1 MNTNFCDNCDNFMFT
16 YKDEQTNKLY
26 NGCKVCGNKSILS
39 DDKKI
44 VYKSNISLN
53 IYEILNKNENLINDN
68 TLPQIIN
75 NPNFQCINKDCS
87 SDIKNSKIT
96 YIKFDFENMDYLY
109 ICNTCG
115 QKWTNKII

>member
-1 MNTNFCDNCDNFMFT
+1 MFT

-53 IYEILNKNENLINDN
+53 IYEILNKNENLIIYLDE
-68 TLPQIIN
+68 TGL
-75 NPNFQCINKDCS
+75 
-87 SDIKNSKIT
+87 NSTSYRQYHWSK
-96 YIKFDFENMDYLY
+96 K
-109 ICNTCG
+109 
-115 QKWTNKII
+115 K